1 LVLPTGDR
9 GSFAS
14 DGAVVFA
21 PAVVTDFQWGRF
33 FVSAD
38 AGARIRPTRQ
48 LLGAQVGTQI
58 SAAVG
63 AGYDVLGQS
72 ELLVLTA
79 EARMLAALDAQYVE
93 VPGALG
99 PVREP
104 GGKAMIPGEWMAGVR
119 SSPWL
124 DGALGFELGG
134 GGAIPFVGE
143 ASPFAPRFR
152 FVFGVRYTPKP
163 DRRGK

>member
-1 LVLPTGDR
+1 
-9 GSFAS
+9 
-14 DGAVVFA
+14 
-21 PAVVTDFQWGRF
+21 
-33 FVSAD
+33 
-38 AGARIRPTRQ
+38 
-48 LLGAQVGTQI
+48 
-58 SAAVG
+58 
-63 AGYDVLGQS
+63 
-72 ELLVLTA
+72 
-79 EARMLAALDAQYVE
+79 MLAALDAQYVE